1 MVNQWE
7 QSHKPQ
13 GGGGKMGT
21 ASTSYANSI
30 SAIFGS
36 TNTRNI
42 IITNTSVISIMS
54 TNTGNIGAIARYIC
68 TNTSSIIAWNSSAGC
83 KVVVAKC
90 RLRPPL
96 TATNSCLPPQNS
108 RRTRQL
114 EGSFADDLQFVHL
127 SVITV
132 TITETC
138 ICLVLYF
145 VFLTPWWCGWLWS
158 SSGEAASH
166 TSAGVQEKMDGTR
179 GGGGERG
186 LIIVVMMV
194 MLIMIIIVII
204 LD

>member
-1 MVNQWE
+1 
-7 QSHKPQ
+7 
-13 GGGGKMGT
+13 MGT

-30 SAIFGS
+30 SAISS

-68 TNTSSIIAWNSSAGC
+68 TNTSSIIAWNSRARC

-166 TSAGVQEKMDGTR
+166 TSAGVQEKMDGSR
-179 GGGGERG
+179 DGGGERG

-204 LD
+204 LN